1 MMASLE
7 TRGLA
12 IRFGGQIVTDHVS
25 SAPRVGQCWLRV
37 RTSALER
44 A

>member
-1 MMASLE
+1 MASLE

-25 SAPRVGQCWLRV
+25 CAFFPVG
-37 RTSALER
+37 
-44 A
+44 